1 MIKNLTQ
8 SVVVLLVT
16 LFVMP
21 VFAQAPEKMN
31 YQGVARDNSGNVLPN
46 QAIGLQ
52 VKLHSGTSG
61 GAVVYSET
69 HAVSTNGFGLFNVQ
83 IGAGSNVSGT
93 FSSIGWGTDAFY
105 VEVLMDASGGTNY
118 LSMGTQQLISVPY
131 ALYAKTSG
139 TPGATGPAGPTG
151 ATGAGAQGPTGA
163 TGVTG
168 STGATGLAGND
179 GTSVVIQGSV
189 ANAASLPLTGN
200 SQGDGYITQ
209 DTGHLWVWTGSS
221 WTDAGLIQ
229 GPAGATGA
237 TGVTGNTGATG
248 ITGSVGATGATGL
261 TGPAGA
267 TGATGLTGAVG
278 PAGATGAT
286 GLTGAVGPAGATGAT
301 GLTGAVGPAG
311 ATGATGLTGA
321 VGPAGATGATG
332 LTGAVGPAGATGVTG
347 NAGATGPTGT
357 IAASFSVTA
366 SGSSDYIVGNTSD
379 YVGGDNTDPTLTLM
393 RGLTYTFVIN
403 ASSHPFRISTTNGGA
418 AFTTG
423 VSADMVTNG
432 TVTFKV
438 PMDAPASLVYYC
450 TSHSSMVGTITI
462 P

>member
-16 LFVMP
+16 LIVMP

-31 YQGVARDNSGNVLPN
+31 YQGVARDNSGNVLAN

-61 GAVVYSET
+61 GTVVYSET

-168 STGATGLAGND
+168 STGATGLTGND

-221 WTDAGLIQ
+221 WSDAGLIQ
-229 GPAGATGA
+229 GPTGATGA
-237 TGVTGNTGATG
+237 TGNTGATG

-278 PAGATGAT
+278 PA
-286 GLTGAVGPAGATGAT
+286 GAT

-366 SGSSDYIVGNTSD
+366 SGSSDYVVGNTSD
-379 YVGGDNTDPTLTLM
+379 YVGGDNTNPTLTLM

-438 PMDAPASLVYYC
+438 PMDAPGSLVYYC